1 MEHLQCKLVKVS
13 IISDLFLA
21 NEVRIGAGSEQV
33 RNQVRI
39 DNAYGLWIMQLARN
53 TVVYYCDAL
62 LYCGCFG
69 CSSSSKSNEQ
79 GNIQFILL
87 LNLAEI

>member
-1 MEHLQCKLVKVS
+1 MRYNRS
-13 IISDLFLA
+13 R
-21 NEVRIGAGSEQV
+21 VRIGAGSEQV
-33 RNQVRI
+33 RNQVLM

-62 LYCGCFG
+62 LYCSCFG
-69 CSSSSKSNEQ
+69 CSSSSSKSNEQ